1 MQLDMLFLANIHT
14 QKILAA
20 LMRELKSVKQQISFD
35 RRNALFENRLHV
47 VNDVLVSHRFFL
59 KVYII
64 QKKILGF

>member
-1 MQLDMLFLANIHT
+1 MLFLANIHT

-20 LMRELKSVKQQISFD
+20 LIRKLKSIKQQISFD
-35 RRNALFENRLHV
+35 RRNVLFENRLHL
-47 VNDVLVSHRFFL
+47 VNDVLVSHGFFL